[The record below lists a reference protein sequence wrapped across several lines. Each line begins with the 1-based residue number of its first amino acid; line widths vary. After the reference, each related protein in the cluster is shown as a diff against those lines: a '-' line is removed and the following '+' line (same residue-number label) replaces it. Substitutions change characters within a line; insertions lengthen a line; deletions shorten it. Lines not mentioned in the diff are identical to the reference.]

1 MSQNAAE
8 LKQTCS
14 DGSHFKHIHTYE
26 YVYKFWG
33 IGKDWHPCYAFLV
46 HRLPTCLQ
54 IWFKLLSLHSEYFV
68 FHTHFQIMNLVSS
81 IPRSSVRLQLHQV
94 CHHTC
99 STNIYNDTMPSF
111 LFEEVI
117 TTASI
122 QTQIIYLWAKSYSHV
137 SFQNLPKIS
146 IFSRISILIF
156 FFAFYLIIAISTNT
170 LFSHLIATAHD
181 ITLLFWFPVY
191 CSILQ
196 QILHEIYFFSD
207 YLH

>member
-1 MSQNAAE
+1 
-8 LKQTCS
+8 
-14 DGSHFKHIHTYE
+14 
-26 YVYKFWG
+26 
-33 IGKDWHPCYAFLV
+33 
-46 HRLPTCLQ
+46 
-54 IWFKLLSLHSEYFV
+54 
-68 FHTHFQIMNLVSS
+68 MNLVSS

-156 FFAFYLIIAISTNT
+156 FFCFLSNHCHQYKHIIFTSYCNSSWYHFTILIPSLLLHSSTNLTWNIFFLWLLTLT
-170 LFSHLIATAHD
+170 LFFVCAGGGLEDELRIFKHGRKVPYHQFIYLPLPFSLESNSMRHLSLQ
-181 ITLLFWFPVY
+181 LLKQ
-191 CSILQ
+191 L
-196 QILHEIYFFSD
+196 
-207 YLH
+207 